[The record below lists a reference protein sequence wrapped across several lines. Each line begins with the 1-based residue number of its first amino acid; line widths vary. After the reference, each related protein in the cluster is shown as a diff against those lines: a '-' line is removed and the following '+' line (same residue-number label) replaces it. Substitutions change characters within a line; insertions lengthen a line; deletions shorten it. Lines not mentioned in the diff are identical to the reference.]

1 MYGCVSWPIKK
12 AEHQR
17 IHAFGLLVLEKTL
30 ERYLDGKDIQSVYP
44 KGNKSW
50 IFIKRTDAEAETPIL
65 WPLVVKNWLMG
76 KDSDSGKDWRQ
87 EEKRMTED
95 EMDGCHHWL
104 NGHES
109 EQAPGVGDGQ
119 GSLACCIHGVTESR
133 HDWATELNW
142 RILWKCWKNLSS
154 LLHLKLLS
162 LSFHL
167 MQAAKERNTER
178 TFRPSWEMERN

>member
-133 HDWATELNW
+133 AWLSNWTEL
-142 RILWKCWKNLSS
+142 KNFMEMLE
-154 LLHLKLLS
+154 K
-162 LSFHL
+162 SFFSFAFEITVPIFPSH
-167 MQAAKERNTER
+167 AGCERKKHREDI
-178 TFRPSWEMERN
+178 